1 MLRHVA
7 GFVSTLA
14 LASLAV
20 AVALGVAVGVG
31 VLWIEPVVIPV
42 LRPLLGGSD
51 MLAGAVGGL
60 LASALGIA
68 TFRLLSAR

>member
-7 GFVSTLA
+7 DFVSTLVI
-14 LASLAV
+14 ASLAV
-20 AVALGVAVGVG
+20 TVALGVAVGVG

-42 LRPLLGGSD
+42 LRSLLGGSD
-51 MLAGAVGGL
+51 MLAGAVGSL